1 MCHGCAKD
9 TGYRGTIFMYLPFRR
24 LKVAVWFSDDS
35 CYIWTIARMFQKWQL
50 TINLFHLLDIVTNTS
65 LGIFY
70 VSCYVFISSV
80 YSVNFYISKF
90 KNSSLY
96 FFTKS
101 QTSSDCTR
109 CSKIRICFCSVT
121 HKILQLFCADFYTS
135 GTIKKI
141 SRIRSGFDTR
151 GIFRKLLAWRLMP
164 HRRDHNAFLG
174 SAWITPRILT
184 WYYRLLHKF
193 LKHYNCS
200 VLAFG

>member
-70 VSCYVFISSV
+70 VSCYAFISSV
-80 YSVNFYISKF
+80 YSVDFYISKF

-96 FFTKS
+96 FFY
-101 QTSSDCTR
+101 
-109 CSKIRICFCSVT
+109 KITNFQWLYSMF
-121 HKILQLFCADFYTS
+121 KDSNMLLFGDAQNSTALLRRFLYVRNNKKDIAD
-135 GTIKKI
+135 K
-141 SRIRSGFDTR
+141 
-151 GIFRKLLAWRLMP
+151 
-164 HRRDHNAFLG
+164 RRFWHERNF
-174 SAWITPRILT
+174 
-184 WYYRLLHKF
+184 
-193 LKHYNCS
+193 
-200 VLAFG
+200 